1 MYAMYSPSRGNILQ
15 GAIPVKM
22 FDAAAHGVP
31 SVVNSGCLMGEIAEH
46 EEIGQSVEWMNSAQL
61 SENLFN
67 LREVK
72 VQLNTTSERER
83 KRFLEAL
90 NTLIK

>member
-1 MYAMYSPSRGNILQ
+1 
-15 GAIPVKM
+15 
-22 FDAAAHGVP
+22 
-31 SVVNSGCLMGEIAEH
+31 MGEIAER
-46 EEIGQSVEWMNSAQL
+46 EQIGQSVEWMNSAQL
-61 SENLFN
+61 SESLFT

-83 KRFLEAL
+83 KRFLDAL